1 MKSLEYF
8 FDYTCPFAYLASTQ
22 VTAEYTYRPILLGGV
37 FKAIGQA
44 QNLSETLGPAKAV
57 HNLADMQRW
66 AKKYGVTLRMPNNHP
81 MRSVE
86 ALRATLATGI
96 DRKVVDGFFR
106 AYWVENRDIAERDV
120 IADVLT
126 KAGHDAGAV
135 IARAAEHKD
144 DLRKRTDEAVAR
156 GVFGVPTFIVDGKE
170 LYWGQDRMHLVRA
183 LEPTT
188 KPARLPSGRT
198 VEVFWDFSSPFA
210 YLASTQ
216 LGALATRTGATVAS
230 RPMLLGG
237 LFKSIGQNDVPLS
250 TFSESKQR
258 HVMNDLHRWA
268 AYWKVPFV
276 FPSRFPMNTVK
287 ALRVWYAL
295 PAEAR
300 DGFRD
305 ACFRAYW
312 AEDQDI
318 GDDAVLARCVGDEAL
333 AKEALAKTA
342 SDDVKLAL
350 RRTTEEAAAK
360 GVFGAPTFIVDG
372 EVYWGQDRLEMVEDV
387 LVRGLA

>member
-44 QNLSETLGPAKAV
+44 QNLSETLGPAKAA

-106 AYWVENRDIAERDV
+106 AYWVDNRDIGDRDV

-126 KAGHDAGAV
+126 KAGHDAAAV

-170 LYWGQDRMHLVRA
+170 LYWGQDRMHLVRG
-183 LEPTT
+183 LEPIA
-188 KPARLPSGRT
+188 KPARPPSGRT

-216 LGALATRTGATVAS
+216 LGALGTRTGATVIS

-250 TFSESKQR
+250 TFSEAKQR

-276 FPSRFPMNTVK
+276 FPSRFPIVTVK

-295 PAEAR
+295 PEERR
-300 DGFRD
+300 DRFRD

-312 AEDQDI
+312 AEDRDI
-318 GDDAVLARCVGDEAL
+318 GDDAVLASCVGDETL
-333 AKEALAKTA
+333 ATEALAKTA
-342 SDDVKLAL
+342 SDEVKLAL
-350 RRTTEEAAAK
+350 RKTTEEAAAK

-387 LVRGLA
+387 LCQ